1 MSKLIVAAT
10 PLGNFHDASERLRE
24 AIKESRFIVVEDS
37 RKFSRLCSDLG
48 IESKAKILTFFEGN
62 EKEQLIE
69 LERALIE
76 FPEVLLLTD
85 AGMPG
90 ISDPGYRAVSLAIS
104 KGIDVVVIPG
114 PSAVTTALVLSG
126 LPSDRFTFEGFL
138 SRKEG
143 GRENELAA
151 LAQEERTM
159 VFFEAP
165 HRIEEFLSDAVEIFG
180 GERKAAGCREM
191 TKTYEEVQRGTLLEL
206 SKWAASKEMLGEITV
221 VIAGFVPSRIEYSD
235 KELAEKVV
243 EYEQAGIGRK
253 EAISMVAK
261 ELALPKRLVFDA
273 MVKNK

>member
-1 MSKLIVAAT
+1 MSKLIIAAT
-10 PLGNFHDASERLRE
+10 PLGNFRDASERLRE
-24 AIKESRFIVVEDS
+24 AIKESRYIVVEDS

-48 IESKAKILTFFEGN
+48 IESKAKVLTFFEGN
-62 EKEQLIE
+62 EKERLAE
-69 LERALIE
+69 LESALVE

-104 KGIDVVVIPG
+104 KGIAVSVIPG

-138 SRKEG
+138 SRKDG
-143 GRENELAA
+143 GREQEMEA
-151 LAQEERTM
+151 LAHEERTM

-165 HRIEEFLSDAVEIFG
+165 HRILDFLNDAAKIFG
-180 GERKAAGCREM
+180 DEREAAVCREM
-191 TKTYEEVQRGTLLEL
+191 TKTYEEVKRGTLLEL
-206 SKWAASKEMLGEITV
+206 TKWAASKEMLGEMTV
-221 VIAGFVPSRIEYSD
+221 VIAGYVPSTIEYGD
-235 KELAEKVV
+235 KELAEKVI
-243 EYEQAGIGRK
+243 EYERAGIGRK
-253 EAISMVAK
+253 EAIAMVAK

>member
-10 PLGNFHDASERLRE
+10 PLGNFRDASERLRE

-62 EKEQLIE
+62 EKERLIE
-69 LERALIE
+69 LERALLE

-143 GRENELAA
+143 GREKELAA

-165 HRIEEFLSDAVEIFG
+165 HRIEEFLRDAVEIFG
-180 GERKAAGCREM
+180 DERKAAVCREM

-206 SKWAASKEMLGEITV
+206 TQWAASKEMLGEITV
-221 VIAGFVPSRIEYSD
+221 VISGFVPSRIEYSD

>member
-10 PLGNFHDASERLRE
+10 PLGNFRDASERLRE
-24 AIKESRFIVVEDS
+24 AIKETRFIVVEDS

-62 EKEQLIE
+62 EKDRLAE
-69 LERALIE
+69 LERALVE

-104 KGIDVVVIPG
+104 KGIDVNVIPG

-138 SRKEG
+138 SRKDG
-143 GRENELAA
+143 GREQEMAA

-165 HRIEEFLSDAVEIFG
+165 HRIEEFLNDAVKIFG
-180 GERKAAGCREM
+180 GERKAAVCREM
-191 TKTYEEVQRGTLLEL
+191 TKTYEEVKRGTLFEL
-206 SKWAASKEMLGEITV
+206 TEWTASKEMLGEITV
-221 VIAGFVPSRIEYSD
+221 VIAGFVPSRIEYND

-243 EYEQAGIGRK
+243 EYERAGIGRK

-261 ELALPKRLVFDA
+261 DLALPKRQVFDA

>member
-10 PLGNFHDASERLRE
+10 PLGNFRDASERLRD
-24 AIKESRFIVVEDS
+24 AIQGTRLIVVEDS

-62 EKEQLIE
+62 EKERLAE
-69 LERALIE
+69 LEAALVDY
-76 FPEVLLLTD
+76 PEVLLLTD

-90 ISDPGYRAVSLAIS
+90 ISDPGYRAVSLAIN
-104 KGIDVVVIPG
+104 KGIEVVVIPG

-138 SRKEG
+138 SRKDG
-143 GRENELAA
+143 GREQEMEA

-165 HRIEEFLSDAVEIFG
+165 HRIHEFLSDAVKIFG
-180 GERKAAGCREM
+180 AERKAAICREM
-191 TKTYEEVQRGTLLEL
+191 TKTYEEVKRGTLIEL
-206 SKWAASKEMLGEITV
+206 SQWASSKEILGEITV
-221 VIAGFVPSRIEYSD
+221 VLAGFTPSTITYSD
-235 KELAEKVV
+235 KELAERVV
-243 EYEQAGIGRK
+243 KYESAGISRK
-253 EAISMVAK
+253 EAIAMVAK
-261 ELALPKRLVFDA
+261 ELAISKRLVFDA

>member
-10 PLGNFHDASERLRE
+10 PLGNFRDASERLRE
-24 AIKESRFIVVEDS
+24 VIKESRFIVVEDS

-48 IESKAKILTFFEGN
+48 IESTAKILTFFEGN
-62 EKEQLIE
+62 EKERLIE
-69 LERALIE
+69 LERALLE

-143 GRENELAA
+143 GREKELEA

-165 HRIEEFLSDAVEIFG
+165 HRIQEFLNDAVEIFG
-180 GERKAAGCREM
+180 SDRKAAVCREM

>member
-10 PLGNFHDASERLRE
+10 PLGNFRDASERLRE

-62 EKEQLIE
+62 EKERLIE

-143 GRENELAA
+143 GREKELAA

-180 GERKAAGCREM
+180 GERKAAVCREM

>member
-10 PLGNFHDASERLRE
+10 PLGNFRDASERLRE
-24 AIKESRFIVVEDS
+24 VIKESRFIVVEDS
-37 RKFSRLCSDLG
+37 RKFSRLCSDLE
-48 IESKAKILTFFEGN
+48 IESEAKILTFFEGN
-62 EKEQLIE
+62 EKERLIE

-90 ISDPGYRAVSLAIS
+90 VSDPGYRAVSLAIS

-143 GRENELAA
+143 GREKELAA

-165 HRIEEFLSDAVEIFG
+165 HRIKEFLSDAVEIFG
-180 GERKAAGCREM
+180 SDRNAAVCREM

>member
-62 EKEQLIE
+62 EKERLIE

-143 GRENELAA
+143 GREKELAA

-165 HRIEEFLSDAVEIFG
+165 HRIEEFFSDAVEIFG
-180 GERKAAGCREM
+180 GERKAAVCREM

>member
-62 EKEQLIE
+62 EKERLIE

-143 GRENELAA
+143 GREKELAA

-180 GERKAAGCREM
+180 GERKAAVCREM

>member
-1 MSKLIVAAT
+1 MAAT

-62 EKEQLIE
+62 EKERLIE

-143 GRENELAA
+143 GREKELAA

-180 GERKAAGCREM
+180 GERKAAVCREM

>member
-10 PLGNFHDASERLRE
+10 PLGNFRDASERLRE

-62 EKEQLIE
+62 EKERLIE
-69 LERALIE
+69 LERALLE

-143 GRENELAA
+143 GREKELAA

-165 HRIEEFLSDAVEIFG
+165 HRIEEFLRDAVEIFG
-180 GERKAAGCREM
+180 DERKAAVCREM

>member
-10 PLGNFHDASERLRE
+10 PLGNFRDASERLRE

-37 RKFSRLCSDLG
+37 RKFSRLCSDLE

-62 EKEQLIE
+62 EKERLIE

-114 PSAVTTALVLSG
+114 PSAVTSALVLSG

-143 GRENELAA
+143 GREKELAA

-165 HRIEEFLSDAVEIFG
+165 HRIKEFLSDAVEIFG
-180 GERKAAGCREM
+180 SDRNAAVCREM

>member
-24 AIKESRFIVVEDS
+24 AIKESRFIAVEDS

-62 EKEQLIE
+62 EKERLIE

-143 GRENELAA
+143 GREKELAA

-180 GERKAAGCREM
+180 GERKAAVCREM

-206 SKWAASKEMLGEITV
+206 SKWAVSKEMLGEITV